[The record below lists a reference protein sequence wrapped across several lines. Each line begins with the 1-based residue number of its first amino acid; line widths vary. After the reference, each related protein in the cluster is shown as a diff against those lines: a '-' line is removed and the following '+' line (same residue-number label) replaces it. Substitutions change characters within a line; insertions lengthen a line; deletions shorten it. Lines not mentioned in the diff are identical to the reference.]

1 MKYFPLSEKFLNWSY
16 DEQAGEAFE
25 DVEDRQKF
33 VVGGL
38 ARVIT
43 KALTRKG
50 SNIPQSKI
58 DEAANNIEEGAFY
71 AGDPDMPQD
80 PLMGEYIER
89 ATRSLIDEKND
100 KTMAELKD
108 EFPEF
113 IDEQGQLIMGRD
125 FSKARGYTDDEIAN
139 YEREGELEDLLEVG
153 QDFRFFIQEELD
165 RIGARQ
171 TPSSSL
177 DKYKTYKTERS
188 LRQIEKERPS
198 DYYQYKKDWIV
209 SANQNSQKIID
220 GLDAEEINMLNT
232 FAPRLP
238 NITKK
243 EADLL
248 AVPVAER
255 EMNLEELLEKSV
267 EKNPFYRATKN
278 GFKHESEEAAVMPF
292 ETGMHAGPLEQAE
305 VMAAR
310 GLDVDIDTHN
320 STAEAI
326 NKSMVDRF
334 KYLNDLPPDD
344 LEQVSPLEIKKG
356 YIFVTKPL
364 TIEDDFGSWNAQDIL
379 YDKDQLKV
387 LIQSMVNANPSLQ
400 VDQILPKIKQTQQE
414 AIKYTNWVQNNT
426 ELEQSDQVLFN
437 SKNEIRLAYVN
448 NKFKEMIQELGF
460 DSIRYK
466 NIFETPKNRKP
477 KYSYIL
483 FEPNQFKSTWASEF
497 DIGDPRQN
505 IRTGGLLKTLQRKKA
520 A

>member
-1 MKYFPLSEKFLNWSY
+1 
-16 DEQAGEAFE
+16 
-25 DVEDRQKF
+25 
-33 VVGGL
+33 
-38 ARVIT
+38 
-43 KALTRKG
+43 
-50 SNIPQSKI
+50 
-58 DEAANNIEEGAFY
+58 
-71 AGDPDMPQD
+71 
-80 PLMGEYIER
+80 
-89 ATRSLIDEKND
+89 
-100 KTMAELKD
+100 
-108 EFPEF
+108 
-113 IDEQGQLIMGRD
+113 
-125 FSKARGYTDDEIAN
+125 
-139 YEREGELEDLLEVG
+139 
-153 QDFRFFIQEELD
+153 
-165 RIGARQ
+165 
-171 TPSSSL
+171 
-177 DKYKTYKTERS
+177 
-188 LRQIEKERPS
+188 
-198 DYYQYKKDWIV
+198 
-209 SANQNSQKIID
+209 
-220 GLDAEEINMLNT
+220 
-232 FAPRLP
+232 
-238 NITKK
+238 
-243 EADLL
+243 
-248 AVPVAER
+248 
-255 EMNLEELLEKSV
+255 
-267 EKNPFYRATKN
+267 
-278 GFKHESEEAAVMPF
+278 
-292 ETGMHAGPLEQAE
+292 
-305 VMAAR
+305 
-310 GLDVDIDTHN
+310 
-320 STAEAI
+320 
-326 NKSMVDRF
+326 MVDRF

-505 IRTGGLLKTLQRKKA
+505 IRTGGLLRTLQRKKA